1 MLKINPKITSDIIEE
16 AYKSIKNL
24 GLLKLEDM
32 NAAFHKYLIEGVPV
46 SYRANG
52 EQSTFTVH
60 LIDFENPQLNDFKV
74 INQYTIIEYKNKRP
88 DVLIFINGI
97 PMVLFELKNMVNADT
112 TVEDA
117 YKQIKNYQL
126 DIPTLFYYNAFN
138 VISDGLDTRAG
149 TITSDF
155 TRYMTWKSENGE
167 RPEESGVNYFTT
179 LINGVFPKERIL
191 DIICNFIVVQDSKG
205 KTMKIMAGYHQ
216 YFAVRR
222 AVERTKKSIE
232 ENSRKVGVVWHTQG
246 SGKSLS
252 MVFYTG
258 CIVSDPQFH
267 NPTIVVLT
275 DRNDLD
281 NQLFGTFCASSKLLL
296 RQTPKQAQNR
306 ENLKELLRVNAGG
319 IIFTTI
325 QKFKESSE
333 ILSERSNIIFMAD
346 EAHRSQYGLDGKLDR
361 NTGEWKYGMAKYM
374 RDSLPNAT
382 FIGFTGTPIDFDD
395 KSTVEVFGDY
405 IDIYDMTQAVEDGAT
420 VPIYYENRT
429 AKLKLNADLLKK
441 IDAEYDKL
449 EAEASEIAIE
459 KSKSDLSS
467 IEAII
472 GSKERL
478 GMLADD
484 IIGHYEDR
492 QYVLTGKAMIVC
504 MTRRIAINLYK
515 IILEKRP
522 EWKNKIKV
530 VNASKN
536 ELATLIN
543 KVMTVTYWSIGKY
556 IVEFE
561 QDGNAKAAYGKNLL
575 STISKELTLRL
586 GKGYSRPNLNNMR
599 KFYLKYS
606 NCQTVSD
613 KLSWSH
619 ICELIKIDDELE
631 RSFYEK
637 ECVVENWNVR
647 TLRRQMD
654 SALFLRLASSRDKEG
669 ILKLAPNGIECQ
681 SPEDIVKSTYT
692 LEFLDIPEQEKY
704 SVNDLEQ
711 KIIDNLQKF
720 LLELGKGFTFVKRQY
735 PLTINNVHYHVDL
748 VFYHRILKCFVLIDL
763 KKNSVQHEDIG
774 QMNMYMGY
782 FAIEE
787 NMPDDNPP
795 IGIILSKNK
804 DELLVEYATYG
815 MDSNLFVSKYELY
828 LPNRKELEKLVK
840 DILDDEEN

>member
-1 MLKINPKITSDIIEE
+1 MDELVKNSGFEKMISDIE
-16 AYKSIKNL
+16 AL
-24 GLLKLEDM
+24 
-32 NAAFHKYLIEGVPV
+32 
-46 SYRANG
+46 
-52 EQSTFTVH
+52 
-60 LIDFENPQLNDFKV
+60 
-74 INQYTIIEYKNKRP
+74 
-88 DVLIFINGI
+88 
-97 PMVLFELKNMVNADT
+97 
-112 TVEDA
+112 
-117 YKQIKNYQL
+117 
-126 DIPTLFYYNAFN
+126 
-138 VISDGLDTRAG
+138 
-149 TITSDF
+149 
-155 TRYMTWKSENGE
+155 
-167 RPEESGVNYFTT
+167 
-179 LINGVFPKERIL
+179 
-191 DIICNFIVVQDSKG
+191 
-205 KTMKIMAGYHQ
+205 
-216 YFAVRR
+216 
-222 AVERTKKSIE
+222 
-232 ENSRKVGVVWHTQG
+232 
-246 SGKSLS
+246 
-252 MVFYTG
+252 
-258 CIVSDPQFH
+258 
-267 NPTIVVLT
+267 
-275 DRNDLD
+275 
-281 NQLFGTFCASSKLLL
+281 
-296 RQTPKQAQNR
+296 
-306 ENLKELLRVNAGG
+306 
-319 IIFTTI
+319 
-325 QKFKESSE
+325 
-333 ILSERSNIIFMAD
+333 
-346 EAHRSQYGLDGKLDR
+346 
-361 NTGEWKYGMAKYM
+361 
-374 RDSLPNAT
+374 
-382 FIGFTGTPIDFDD
+382 
-395 KSTVEVFGDY
+395 
-405 IDIYDMTQAVEDGAT
+405 
-420 VPIYYENRT
+420 
-429 AKLKLNADLLKK
+429 
-441 IDAEYDKL
+441 
-449 EAEASEIAIE
+449 
-459 KSKSDLSS
+459 
-467 IEAII
+467 
-472 GSKERL
+472 
-478 GMLADD
+478 
-484 IIGHYEDR
+484 
-492 QYVLTGKAMIVC
+492 
-504 MTRRIAINLYK
+504 
-515 IILEKRP
+515 
-522 EWKNKIKV
+522 

-536 ELATLIN
+536 ELATSIN

-561 QDGNAKAAYGKNLL
+561 QNGNAKAEYGKNLL

-631 RSFYEK
+631 RNFYEK

-669 ILKLAPNGIECQ
+669 ILKLAQNGIECQ

-692 LEFLDIPEQEKY
+692 LEFLNIPEQEKY
-704 SVNDLEQ
+704 SENDLEQ

>member
-1 MLKINPKITSDIIEE
+1 MGELVKNSGFEKMISDIE
-16 AYKSIKNL
+16 AL
-24 GLLKLEDM
+24 
-32 NAAFHKYLIEGVPV
+32 
-46 SYRANG
+46 
-52 EQSTFTVH
+52 
-60 LIDFENPQLNDFKV
+60 
-74 INQYTIIEYKNKRP
+74 
-88 DVLIFINGI
+88 
-97 PMVLFELKNMVNADT
+97 VNT
-112 TVEDA
+112 
-117 YKQIKNYQL
+117 
-126 DIPTLFYYNAFN
+126 
-138 VISDGLDTRAG
+138 
-149 TITSDF
+149 
-155 TRYMTWKSENGE
+155 
-167 RPEESGVNYFTT
+167 
-179 LINGVFPKERIL
+179 
-191 DIICNFIVVQDSKG
+191 
-205 KTMKIMAGYHQ
+205 
-216 YFAVRR
+216 
-222 AVERTKKSIE
+222 
-232 ENSRKVGVVWHTQG
+232 
-246 SGKSLS
+246 
-252 MVFYTG
+252 
-258 CIVSDPQFH
+258 
-267 NPTIVVLT
+267 
-275 DRNDLD
+275 
-281 NQLFGTFCASSKLLL
+281 
-296 RQTPKQAQNR
+296 
-306 ENLKELLRVNAGG
+306 
-319 IIFTTI
+319 
-325 QKFKESSE
+325 
-333 ILSERSNIIFMAD
+333 
-346 EAHRSQYGLDGKLDR
+346 
-361 NTGEWKYGMAKYM
+361 
-374 RDSLPNAT
+374 
-382 FIGFTGTPIDFDD
+382 
-395 KSTVEVFGDY
+395 
-405 IDIYDMTQAVEDGAT
+405 
-420 VPIYYENRT
+420 
-429 AKLKLNADLLKK
+429 
-441 IDAEYDKL
+441 
-449 EAEASEIAIE
+449 
-459 KSKSDLSS
+459 
-467 IEAII
+467 
-472 GSKERL
+472 
-478 GMLADD
+478 
-484 IIGHYEDR
+484 
-492 QYVLTGKAMIVC
+492 
-504 MTRRIAINLYK
+504 
-515 IILEKRP
+515 
-522 EWKNKIKV
+522 
-530 VNASKN
+530 SKN
-536 ELATLIN
+536 ELATSIN

-561 QDGNAKAAYGKNLL
+561 QEGNAKAEYGKNLL

-613 KLSWSH
+613 NLSWSH

-669 ILKLAPNGIECQ
+669 ILKLAQNGIECQ

-704 SVNDLEQ
+704 SENDLEQ

>member
-1 MLKINPKITSDIIEE
+1 MNS
-16 AYKSIKNL
+16 
-24 GLLKLEDM
+24 
-32 NAAFHKYLIEGVPV
+32 NAAL
-46 SYRANG
+46 
-52 EQSTFTVH
+52 
-60 LIDFENPQLNDFKV
+60 
-74 INQYTIIEYKNKRP
+74 
-88 DVLIFINGI
+88 
-97 PMVLFELKNMVNADT
+97 VNT
-112 TVEDA
+112 
-117 YKQIKNYQL
+117 
-126 DIPTLFYYNAFN
+126 
-138 VISDGLDTRAG
+138 
-149 TITSDF
+149 
-155 TRYMTWKSENGE
+155 
-167 RPEESGVNYFTT
+167 
-179 LINGVFPKERIL
+179 
-191 DIICNFIVVQDSKG
+191 
-205 KTMKIMAGYHQ
+205 
-216 YFAVRR
+216 
-222 AVERTKKSIE
+222 
-232 ENSRKVGVVWHTQG
+232 
-246 SGKSLS
+246 
-252 MVFYTG
+252 
-258 CIVSDPQFH
+258 
-267 NPTIVVLT
+267 
-275 DRNDLD
+275 
-281 NQLFGTFCASSKLLL
+281 
-296 RQTPKQAQNR
+296 
-306 ENLKELLRVNAGG
+306 
-319 IIFTTI
+319 
-325 QKFKESSE
+325 
-333 ILSERSNIIFMAD
+333 
-346 EAHRSQYGLDGKLDR
+346 
-361 NTGEWKYGMAKYM
+361 
-374 RDSLPNAT
+374 
-382 FIGFTGTPIDFDD
+382 
-395 KSTVEVFGDY
+395 
-405 IDIYDMTQAVEDGAT
+405 
-420 VPIYYENRT
+420 
-429 AKLKLNADLLKK
+429 
-441 IDAEYDKL
+441 
-449 EAEASEIAIE
+449 
-459 KSKSDLSS
+459 
-467 IEAII
+467 
-472 GSKERL
+472 
-478 GMLADD
+478 
-484 IIGHYEDR
+484 
-492 QYVLTGKAMIVC
+492 
-504 MTRRIAINLYK
+504 
-515 IILEKRP
+515 
-522 EWKNKIKV
+522 
-530 VNASKN
+530 SKN
-536 ELATLIN
+536 ELATSIN

-561 QDGNAKAAYGKNLL
+561 QEGNAKAEYGKNLL

-669 ILKLAPNGIECQ
+669 ILKLAQNGIECQ

-704 SVNDLEQ
+704 SENDLEQ

>member
-1 MLKINPKITSDIIEE
+1 MEELAKNSGFEKMISDIE
-16 AYKSIKNL
+16 AL
-24 GLLKLEDM
+24 
-32 NAAFHKYLIEGVPV
+32 
-46 SYRANG
+46 
-52 EQSTFTVH
+52 
-60 LIDFENPQLNDFKV
+60 
-74 INQYTIIEYKNKRP
+74 
-88 DVLIFINGI
+88 
-97 PMVLFELKNMVNADT
+97 
-112 TVEDA
+112 
-117 YKQIKNYQL
+117 
-126 DIPTLFYYNAFN
+126 
-138 VISDGLDTRAG
+138 
-149 TITSDF
+149 
-155 TRYMTWKSENGE
+155 
-167 RPEESGVNYFTT
+167 
-179 LINGVFPKERIL
+179 
-191 DIICNFIVVQDSKG
+191 
-205 KTMKIMAGYHQ
+205 
-216 YFAVRR
+216 
-222 AVERTKKSIE
+222 
-232 ENSRKVGVVWHTQG
+232 
-246 SGKSLS
+246 
-252 MVFYTG
+252 
-258 CIVSDPQFH
+258 
-267 NPTIVVLT
+267 
-275 DRNDLD
+275 
-281 NQLFGTFCASSKLLL
+281 
-296 RQTPKQAQNR
+296 
-306 ENLKELLRVNAGG
+306 
-319 IIFTTI
+319 
-325 QKFKESSE
+325 
-333 ILSERSNIIFMAD
+333 
-346 EAHRSQYGLDGKLDR
+346 
-361 NTGEWKYGMAKYM
+361 
-374 RDSLPNAT
+374 
-382 FIGFTGTPIDFDD
+382 
-395 KSTVEVFGDY
+395 
-405 IDIYDMTQAVEDGAT
+405 
-420 VPIYYENRT
+420 
-429 AKLKLNADLLKK
+429 
-441 IDAEYDKL
+441 
-449 EAEASEIAIE
+449 
-459 KSKSDLSS
+459 
-467 IEAII
+467 
-472 GSKERL
+472 
-478 GMLADD
+478 
-484 IIGHYEDR
+484 
-492 QYVLTGKAMIVC
+492 
-504 MTRRIAINLYK
+504 
-515 IILEKRP
+515 
-522 EWKNKIKV
+522 

-536 ELATLIN
+536 ELAISIN

-561 QDGNAKAAYGKNLL
+561 QDGNAKAEYGKNLL

-631 RSFYEK
+631 RNFYEK

-669 ILKLAPNGIECQ
+669 ILKLAQNGIECQ

-704 SVNDLEQ
+704 SENDLEQ

-840 DILDDEEN
+840 DIIDYEKN